1 MLQGH
6 FLPISSEF
14 VISQLVVGHVEALQ
28 RSQIAQDVFA
38 DIVDDVVGDVEP
50 LEVTG
55 PGENTVGEDW
65 HAVEAQINLLQFIR
79 DPVGGNLRKGQSCK
93 SHGHSLS

>member
-55 PGENTVGEDW
+55 PG
-65 HAVEAQINLLQFIR
+65 
-79 DPVGGNLRKGQSCK
+79 
-93 SHGHSLS
+93 